1 MNITTWKNPPK
12 SVMVPDRVR
21 SECGLSL
28 DDLRAYGEVTR
39 QPAVDLGA
47 YEIHFIDPQ
56 MGMDFKNHIMSLGVE
71 FGHSYLEG
79 YYGPQKDIVVTE
91 SMSYALP

>member
-12 SVMVPDRVR
+12 SVMVPDRIS

-56 MGMDFKNHIMSLGVE
+56 MGMDFKDYVMSLGPGV
-71 FGHSYLEG
+71 SYLEG
-79 YYGPQKDIVVTE
+79 YYGPQKDMVVTE